1 MFQKNSV
8 RLTNDGQVAIEL
20 VMVLAVLVV
29 IAIACWY
36 GVQPTLQANVEQASA
51 AIDQLIESTHARG
64 RTVAEGLTVS
74 ALTLFMQ
81 SGKCNP
87 VYVYACPDGI
97 WYYVCQYRQSLFA
110 GIIVGN
116 NGGSTEMTVITGR
129 LMTEKRWQRLGE
141 RDNCVVT
148 VWYMPGGLIVP

>member
-8 RLTNDGQVAIEL
+8 RLTQDGQVAIEL

-36 GVQPTLQANVEQASA
+36 GIQPSLAANVEQASA
-51 AIDQLIESTHARG
+51 AIDQLITSTHARN

-87 VYVYACPDGI
+87 VYVYACPGGI
-97 WYYVCQYRQSLFA
+97 WYYVCQYRRSLFA
-110 GIIVGN
+110 GIIVGD
-116 NGGSTEMTVITGR
+116 NGGTSEMTVISGR
-129 LMTEKRWQRLGE
+129 LMTEKRWQKLGE

-148 VWYMPGGLIVP
+148 VWYLPSNMVLP